1 MEKLSNVIKGIESTK
16 FDLTNGKVNQVQA
29 RVLKANILAG
39 LKEVFSGLDL
49 EVADV
54 AKGFI
59 VKVPNEDNGSLVLNI
74 DSVIKPLT
82 YDFHDESY
90 AYELDQASKAR
101 AKAKV
106 KKA

>member
-1 MEKLSNVIKGIESTK
+1 MEKLSNAVKVVSSSK

-29 RVLKANILAG
+29 RVIKSAFING

-49 EVADV
+49 KVADV

-59 VKVPNEDNGSLVLNI
+59 VSIPSDNHGSITINV
-74 DSVIKPLT
+74 DAVVKPLT
-82 YDFHDESY
+82 YDFDDEAY

-101 AKAKV
+101 AKAK
-106 KKA
+106 K